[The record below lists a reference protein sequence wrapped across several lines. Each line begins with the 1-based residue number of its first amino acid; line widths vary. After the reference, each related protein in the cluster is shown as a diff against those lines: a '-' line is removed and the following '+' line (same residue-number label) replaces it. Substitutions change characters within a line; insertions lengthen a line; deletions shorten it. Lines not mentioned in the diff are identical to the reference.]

1 MEARV
6 ESKLSR
12 RERKKHETHQGL
24 LEAAWSLFREKG
36 YRATTVEE
44 ITERAD
50 VAKGTFFNY
59 FDSKE
64 ALLDELSVWGIEQL
78 RAALDVSKG
87 APASP
92 VARIK
97 LLMRHMHGQVAQ
109 DIKLFR
115 RAFASHLRHPPQPPH
130 RAKRELFGFLTDLA
144 REAQACGEIRADVDA
159 ELVSDLL
166 HVAYFRRME
175 ICSEDGT
182 ATLCVDDF
190 EQTVD
195 LLMEG
200 LAGPALGTSVR
211 GRHSLDAPSL
221 SLPSLSLSGPR
232 ESCPTPP
239 GWRKA

>member
-1 MEARV
+1 MQGT
-6 ESKLSR
+6 LSR
-12 RERKKHETHQGL
+12 RERKKHETRQAL
-24 LEAAWSLFREKG
+24 LDAAWSLFRQKG

-44 ITERAD
+44 ITETAD

-78 RAALDVSKG
+78 RAALDVSQG

-97 LLMRHMHGQVAQ
+97 LLMRHVHGQVAQ
-109 DIKLFR
+109 DIRLFR
-115 RAFASHLRHPPQPPH
+115 RAFASHLRHPPHPPH
-130 RAKRELFGFLTDLA
+130 RAKRELFGFLTSLVH
-144 REAQACGEIRADVDA
+144 EAQVCGEIRADVDA

-166 HVAYFRRME
+166 HMAYFRRVAK
-175 ICSEDGT
+175 CGEDRD

-200 LAGPALGTSVR
+200 LAGPSLENTVR
-211 GRHSLDAPSL
+211 DQHGLDAR
-221 SLPSLSLSGPR
+221 SLSLSDP
-232 ESCPTPP
+232 SPSDATPSW
-239 GWRKA
+239 WRKA